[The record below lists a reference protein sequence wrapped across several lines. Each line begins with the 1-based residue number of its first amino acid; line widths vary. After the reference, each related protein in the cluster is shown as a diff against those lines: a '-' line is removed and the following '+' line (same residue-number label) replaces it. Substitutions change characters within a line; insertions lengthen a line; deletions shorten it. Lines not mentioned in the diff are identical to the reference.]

1 MKKFKKTLAPPVLG
15 KREIQTLDFFW
26 AQETCSLSASN
37 IIRLLEEQSNS
48 GCCSITINTV
58 QSTLERLWRKGLLT
72 RVKEGKAYFYSC
84 RYSKQEVISSL
95 LLEIQDEMGQG
106 DELVMLSGIVEYL
119 HGQDSVLT
127 EKILAVCAQHL
138 KSPEKV

>member
-1 MKKFKKTLAPPVLG
+1 MKKFRKTLEPPVLG

-26 AQETCSLSASN
+26 TQANCVLSASN
-37 IIRLLEEQSNS
+37 VLQLLEQQSKNGS
-48 GCCSITINTV
+48 SEITINTV

-72 RVKEGKAYFYSC
+72 RSKEGKAYYYSS

-119 HGQDSVLT
+119 QGQDSVLT

-138 KSPEKV
+138 K